1 MIRRPPRSTRT
12 DTLFPSTTLFRSFY
26 QPRAGRVLVDGT
38 PLSEVD
44 LQAWRS
50 LVGYVPQDLIL
61 FHDSVLAN
69 VTLGD
74 PRLGEAEARAA
85 LEAAGAWDFVAAL
98 PEGIHGV
105 VGETGAKLSGGQRQR
120 IALAREIG
128 RASSRAQGGQSGEYA
143 EGGV

>member
-50 LVGYVPQDLIL
+50 LVGYVPQELIL

-85 LEAAGAWDFVAAL
+85 LEAADRKSTRL
-98 PEGIHGV
+98 N
-105 VGETGAKLSGGQRQR
+105 
-120 IALAREIG
+120 
-128 RASSRAQGGQSGEYA
+128 SSH
-143 EGGV
+143 

>member
-1 MIRRPPRSTRT
+1 MRIS
-12 DTLFPSTTLFRSFY
+12 DWSSDVCSSDL

-50 LVGYVPQDLIL
+50 LVGYVPQELIL

-74 PRLGEAEARAA
+74 PRLGEAEAREA

-98 PEGIHGV
+98 PEGVHSV
-105 VGETGAKLSGGQRQR
+105 VGRSEEHTSELQSLMRISYAVFCLKKKTKLTIRQTKTHQHP
-120 IALAREIG
+120 
-128 RASSRAQGGQSGEYA
+128 SRYRYNT
-143 EGGV
+143 